1 MHFKMTAW
9 TILLVFTS
17 IFSSI
22 TNGEEK
28 PATLPA
34 IKILMIGDSTM
45 STYKK
50 APKNRPDLTGWG
62 QVFGKRFNKNVT
74 VINHAKSGRST
85 KSFIQEGHW
94 KKALKVKAD
103 YLIIQFGHNDSH
115 PKTEQKAT
123 DAKTDF
129 RDYLRTY
136 IDESRKAGMKPIL
149 VTPMTRRRFRNGKI
163 WTTLRPYAEAVLIVG
178 QEKNVPVIDLHKSS
192 VALHNKLGEE
202 GSAFFNLSKKD
213 LTHFTRKG
221 AEEIVTLVVEEIKE
235 KVPALKP
242 YLKP

>member
-1 MHFKMTAW
+1 MHFKITAW
-9 TILLVFTS
+9 TILLILTSVFS
-17 IFSSI
+17 PI

-28 PATLPA
+28 STTLPA

-45 STYKK
+45 ATYKK

-115 PKTEQKAT
+115 
-123 DAKTDF
+123 
-129 RDYLRTY
+129 
-136 IDESRKAGMKPIL
+136 
-149 VTPMTRRRFRNGKI
+149 
-163 WTTLRPYAEAVLIVG
+163 
-178 QEKNVPVIDLHKSS
+178 
-192 VALHNKLGEE
+192 
-202 GSAFFNLSKKD
+202 
-213 LTHFTRKG
+213 
-221 AEEIVTLVVEEIKE
+221 
-235 KVPALKP
+235 
-242 YLKP
+242 